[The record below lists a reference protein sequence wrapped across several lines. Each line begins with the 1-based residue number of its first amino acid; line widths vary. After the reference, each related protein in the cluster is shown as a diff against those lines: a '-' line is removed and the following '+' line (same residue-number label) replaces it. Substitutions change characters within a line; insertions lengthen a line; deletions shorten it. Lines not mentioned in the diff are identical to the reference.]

1 MAKSKKVNKLAGN
14 ETVAQN
20 RRARFDY
27 DISDNTEAGMVLTGT
42 EVKSLRVGG
51 AQLNEAYATLETGPN
66 GTPEA
71 YIQGLYIPPYAAG
84 TYNNVEPRRKRKLLL
99 HRQQLNRLLGQSQQ
113 KGYTLIPLRLYFKD
127 GKAKV
132 EIGLARGRKTHDKRH
147 AIAARET
154 RRDMERE
161 RS

>member
-1 MAKSKKVNKLAGN
+1 
-14 ETVAQN
+14 
-20 RRARFDY
+20 
-27 DISDNTEAGMVLTGT
+27 
-42 EVKSLRVGG
+42 
-51 AQLNEAYATLETGPN
+51 
-66 GTPEA
+66 
-71 YIQGLYIPPYAAG
+71 
-84 TYNNVEPRRKRKLLL
+84 
-99 HRQQLNRLLGQSQQ
+99 LNRLLGQSQQ